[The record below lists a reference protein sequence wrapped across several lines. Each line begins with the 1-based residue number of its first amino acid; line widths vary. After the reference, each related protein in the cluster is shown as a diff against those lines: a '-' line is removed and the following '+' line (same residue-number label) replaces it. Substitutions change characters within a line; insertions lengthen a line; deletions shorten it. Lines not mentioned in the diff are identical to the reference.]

1 MTHLYLCPSPFQVTL
16 SSETVCQILAPPQI
30 LPSLEGSTEGKGYPS
45 AGAVGTAL
53 GIGLGQFTSGI
64 ESQLHSTFGSKN
76 AGGSGTGTGMLP
88 GVDNSAQGRNN
99 TASATAAAMTKE
111 ERMYPRT
118 GGKRLA
124 SCFAVTDCL
133 QVTPP
138 PPFMNNTLSYT
149 LQIHSHTPSKY
160 ITPLLTYVN
169 PLH

>member
-138 PPFMNNTLSYT
+138 PPS
-149 LQIHSHTPSKY
+149 
-160 ITPLLTYVN
+160 
-169 PLH
+169 